1 MIQDIRWKQRFNN
14 LKEAFS
20 QLTEAVEIES
30 YSNIER
36 QGLIKAFEFTYELA
50 WNTLKDLLEDQ
61 GYTEIKGPKDTIQQS
76 FKIGLI
82 ADGKAWMKMHQSR
95 NLTSHT
101 YNQSMAMQISNEII
115 SEFYPLINDLIIR
128 LESEAIKN

>member
-1 MIQDIRWKQRFNN
+1 MIQDIRWQQRFNN

-20 QLTEAVEIES
+20 QLTEAVEMKS

-82 ADGKAWMKMHQSR
+82 TDGNAWMKMHQSR

-101 YNQSMAMQISNEII
+101 YNQAMAEQISHEIK
-115 SEFYPLINDLIIR
+115 SKFYLLINDLIVQ
-128 LESEAIKN
+128 LESEANKD